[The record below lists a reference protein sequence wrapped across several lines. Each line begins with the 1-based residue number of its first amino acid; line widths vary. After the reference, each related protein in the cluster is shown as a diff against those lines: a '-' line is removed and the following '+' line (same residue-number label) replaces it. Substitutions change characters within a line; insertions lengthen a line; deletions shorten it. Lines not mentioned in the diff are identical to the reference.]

1 MWNTGRENEFQTSM
15 QAFAAEEVKKK
26 EAADAIVRKL
36 NGRIRRADDE
46 SEVMMT
52 SVKVY

>member
-1 MWNTGRENEFQTSM
+1 M